1 MDIQMTQT
9 LMATVELMNTTLD
22 TAPDSWRDHLQAIR
36 TTTDDFELADTTPD
50 EERRRWQI
58 PLISVFQRVA
68 FADADNGPIPD
79 IADWCL
85 RQLLT
90 LLHVYPSDVEILDCK
105 SQLHLNE
112 SSLTFT
118 VIGRN
123 WLLRAQQPLASIAQ
137 AENDS
142 SSGDPSTFGEPDAI
156 TRTISETERRLYDAD
171 YVEARRLLVQA
182 ADYLKRAV
190 DAALA
195 EARLTETLLST
206 AAKAFRSLDNVM
218 SARDINGDSRANER
232 YPEHNT

>member
-68 FADADNGPIPD
+68 FADADNGPTPD

-90 LLHVYPSDVEILDCK
+90 LLHVYPSDVEILD
-105 SQLHLNE
+105 L
-112 SSLTFT
+112 
-118 VIGRN
+118 IGRN

>member
-90 LLHVYPSDVEILDCK
+90 LLHVYPSDVEILD
-105 SQLHLNE
+105 L
-112 SSLTFT
+112 
-118 VIGRN
+118 IGRN